1 MQNPKIARLII
12 SSISPPTGGLG
23 GITHRLKSI
32 FSNATTS
39 LLLLFI
45 ISFLIHGCD
54 PQPIKNTIPADS
66 SLASAP
72 GWAKEAIWY
81 QIFVE
86 RFRNGDLSN
95 DPTPADMYG
104 SYPEY
109 LPPNWKI
116 TPWGHDWYSHEP
128 WLDSVRVNGFYSKIQ
143 ARRYG
148 GDLQGVLDK
157 MGYIQSLGVTAIYF
171 NPLNDSPS
179 LHKYDARNYAHIDRN
194 FGPDPRGD
202 AAIIDSEIH
211 DDPSTWKWTSADKL
225 FLKIVDEFH
234 KRGIRVIMDY
244 SWNHTGKVFWAL
256 DDIRKNGKK
265 SKFVDWYNI
274 IQFDD
279 PSTPQDEFRYEG
291 WGGNNPWMPVFKK
304 DIIPP
309 GNKTMPL
316 EGNFHSESLK
326 RHIFDVTRRWLDPDG
341 DGNSSDGVDGFRLDV
356 AGEIPMG
363 FWREYRKVVRSVN
376 PEAYLIGEIWFQEW
390 PDKLM
395 DPAEY
400 LKGDQFDAVMN
411 YRWYRIARGL
421 FGQAEPA
428 MKPSEFVTVI
438 NHIDKGITTDNLE
451 TMMNVSST
459 HDSPRLSTSLY
470 NKTLYKYRAKPSDN
484 PDYKINRPDER
495 TRKEQIMLL
504 IHQFTFIGAPQ
515 IWNGE
520 EVGMW
525 GADDPDCR
533 KPIVWDDLSYEDER
547 ANYNPLRSRPVDI
560 VRPDTALLIF
570 YKRLC
575 KMRKENPVLSYGSL
589 SFLLSDDKKMLL
601 AYSRKLDN
609 NEIIAIFNRSEN
621 PQTVKLPVKNNG
633 NYKDI
638 LSISSV
644 LVKSQNNYLEIT
656 LEPLSARVMSITG
669 G

>member
-12 SSISPPTGGLG
+12 SSISPPVGGLG

-39 LLLLFI
+39 LLLLLI
-45 ISFLIHGCD
+45 ISFLIHGCGR
-54 PQPIKNTIPADS
+54 QQVRSTIPADS
-66 SLASAP
+66 SLASVPA
-72 GWAKEAIWY
+72 WAKEAIWY

-86 RFRNGDLSN
+86 RFRNGDPSN

-109 LPPNWKI
+109 LPSNWKL
-116 TPWGHDWYSHEP
+116 TPWGHDWYAHEP

-157 MGYIQSLGVTAIYF
+157 IDYIQSLGVTAIYF

-202 AAIIDSEIH
+202 AAIIDAEIH
-211 DDPSTWKWTSADKL
+211 DDPSTWKWTSADRL
-225 FLKIVDEFH
+225 FLKLVKEFH
-234 KRGIRVIMDY
+234 NRGIRVIMDY

-256 DDIRKNGKK
+256 EDLRKNGKN
-265 SKFVDWYNI
+265 SKYVEWYNI
-274 IQFDD
+274 LQFDD

-309 GNKTMPL
+309 DNKTMPF

-326 RHIFDVTRRWLDPDG
+326 QHIFSVTRRWLDPDG
-341 DGNSSDGVDGFRLDV
+341 DGNPSDGVDGFRLDV

-363 FWREYRKVVRSVN
+363 FWREYRKVVHSVN
-376 PEAYLIGEIWFQEW
+376 PQAYLVGEIWWLQW

-395 DPAEY
+395 DPKIY
-400 LKGDQFDAVMN
+400 LQGDQFDAVMN

-421 FGQAEPA
+421 FGQAEPLL
-428 MKPSEFVTVI
+428 KPSEFVTEI
-438 NHIDKGITTDNLE
+438 DSIDKGIRTDNLE
-451 TMMNVSST
+451 AMMNVPST
-459 HDSPRLSTSLY
+459 HDSPRLSTSLF
-470 NKTLYKYRAKPSDN
+470 NKTLYKYQAKPSDN
-484 PDYKINRPDER
+484 PGYKINKPDEL

-520 EVGMW
+520 ELGMW

-533 KPIVWDDLSYEDER
+533 KPLVWDDLSYEDER
-547 ANYNPLRSRPVDI
+547 ANYDPSKSRPVDA
-560 VRPDTALLIF
+560 VKPDAAILSF
-570 YKRLC
+570 YRKLC
-575 KMRKENPVLSYGSL
+575 KMRKENPVLSYGDL
-589 SFLLSDDKKMLL
+589 SFLMTDDKKMLL
-601 AYSRKLDN
+601 AYSRCLDN
-609 NEIIAIFNRSEN
+609 YEIIVIFNLSEN
-621 PQTVKLPVKNNG
+621 PQTVQVPVKNNG
-633 NYKDI
+633 SYEDV
-638 LSISSV
+638 LSGGSV
-644 LVKSQNNYLEIT
+644 LVKSKNNHIEII
-656 LEPLSARVMSITG
+656 LEPLSARVLSITG
-669 G
+669 A